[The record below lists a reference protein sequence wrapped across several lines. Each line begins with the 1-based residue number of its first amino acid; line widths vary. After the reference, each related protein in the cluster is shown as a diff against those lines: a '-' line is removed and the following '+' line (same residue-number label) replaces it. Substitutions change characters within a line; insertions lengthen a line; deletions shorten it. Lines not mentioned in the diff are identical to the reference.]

1 MIYIQLFADK
11 AELLEPFDDA
21 ERGRLL
27 TAMIAYAFHG
37 QEPDLPG
44 NERYIWPVF
53 RQMIDASAAALEGKR
68 KGGSSSRKKDDDMQ
82 TDVDTKEQKS
92 AGRNTAEQ
100 DETEVSRTEQTL
112 TEQSRT
118 EQNGTEPDII
128 QESRT
133 KNQELRTKNQ
143 EREGGE
149 APQPPSASRK
159 RFAPPSP
166 ADVNAYAAEIG
177 ASHVDGERFC
187 DFYAS
192 KGWRVGSQPMKDW
205 RAAVRTWAKRDTASH
220 PPNKPV
226 KTVLEQQYTQ
236 RSYDNERSN
245 RYLDAMIA
253 EFMAEQEGGGP

>member
-68 KGGSSSRKKDDDMQ
+68 KGGSSSRKKDDDTQ
-82 TDVDTKEQKS
+82 TDADTKEQKS

-118 EQNGTEPDII
+118 YQNGTEPDII
-128 QESRT
+128 QESRI
-133 KNQELRTKNQ
+133 KNQESRTKNQ
-143 EREGGE
+143 EREGGK
-149 APQPPSASRK
+149 AASASRI

-177 ASHVDGERFC
+177 AAQVDGERFC

-205 RAAVRTWAKRDTASH
+205 RAAVRTWAKRDTNAH
-220 PPNKPV
+220 PPDKPV
-226 KTVLEQQYTQ
+226 KTVLEQQYSQ
-236 RSYDNERSN
+236 RSYANERSN
-245 RYLDAMIA
+245 RFLDAMIA
-253 EFMAEQEGGGP
+253 EWKAEQEGGGP

>member
-1 MIYIQLFADK
+1 MKYLQFFSDK
-11 AELLEPFDDA
+11 AKYLEPYQDD

-27 TAMIAYAFHG
+27 MAMIAYASDG
-37 QEPDLPG
+37 TEPHFDG

-53 RQMIDASAAALEGKR
+53 RDMIDASAKSLENKR
-68 KGGSSSRKKDDDMQ
+68 KGGSASQSKDDDAQ
-82 TDVDTKEQKS
+82 AESNSEEQNP
-92 AGRNTAEQ
+92 AERNTAEQ
-100 DETEVSRTEQTL
+100 TLTEPSRTEQAA
-112 TEQSRT
+112 TERSRT
-118 EQNGTEPDII
+118 KQSGAEPNII
-128 QESRT
+128 QESRI

-177 ASHVDGERFC
+177 AAHVDGDRFC

-205 RAAVRTWAKRDTASH
+205 RAAVRTWAKRDSGGH
-220 PPNKPV
+220 PPDKPG
-226 KTVLEQQYTQ
+226 KTVQEQQYSQ
-236 RSYDNERSN
+236 RTYGQEADKA
-245 RYLDAMIA
+245 LDAMMA